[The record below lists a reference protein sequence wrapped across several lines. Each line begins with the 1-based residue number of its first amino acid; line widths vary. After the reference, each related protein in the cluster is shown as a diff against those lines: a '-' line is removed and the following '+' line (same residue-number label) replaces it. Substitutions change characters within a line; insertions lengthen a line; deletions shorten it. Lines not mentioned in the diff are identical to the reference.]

1 VENDA
6 PQSPL
11 PEQGRA
17 EQQEYYGW
25 QYDQDDVTEVIQPR
39 NGAAP
44 YPRVSSQPLPNTYN
58 PPPLPSSS
66 PTLPEGPEAR
76 NDALYPDPLYDLGS
90 SLGYG
95 QGMESRYFD
104 APQPSQPIEM
114 VRQERLQQLREE
126 RMRRQ
131 QRRMAADLTGYVA
144 RGKKAGLPFARD
156 AYSQP
161 PAQVSPTS
169 SSPAQPVLSQAAV
182 PAGVVPAAEPTQDTG
197 MIQRARVGRAT
208 LILTVA
214 FVASRIL
221 GLVQSTLFA
230 FVFGTTS
237 ISDAYT
243 QAFLVPDF
251 MYNVVAGGALSSAFI
266 PIFTKHIVT
275 EKDHRRAWHFASSA
289 LNLALAI
296 MAVFAVTFII
306 FAPHLVPLYNPAI
319 HNPVELA
326 LITSMTRILLL
337 QSIILGVGVIVTS
350 ILNALQNFRLSA
362 IGTVLYNF
370 GLIAGLLP
378 GLFFAFRGQRNDIA
392 AAYSETVGV
401 VIGAAL
407 LVGVQV
413 AGLPKVGMKYAF
425 TFDWRDP
432 SVRQMGRQMV
442 PRVINAAMLY
452 VSTFIDRDLIQL
464 MAIVPTIGIVGV
476 QGLITQYAQAFQLV
490 LMPLGVF
497 GMSVSTAAFPTLAEN
512 VAKGRMDRVRNTILE
527 VLRSILFLS
536 IPSSVGLIVLGLPI
550 IQVLFQHGRYTLEE
564 ARSTAVPL
572 ACFAIGLAGL
582 SAVEILTRSFYA
594 MRDSKTPVVVSIA
607 QFIFKIALSL
617 ILINLSV
624 FGAQWGM
631 GALAFS
637 TSVAGLLEAG
647 VLFWILHQRVGGL
660 QVRAMCKFL
669 GRVLLTSAIMGVGL
683 LIVSFVLDKILVTTQ
698 DQTLAIVGTGMAAVK
713 LIIEL
718 FVGTFIYLRCAR
730 LLGIEEMGPVK
741 RVLDRLKLSWI

>member
-11 PEQGRA
+11 PEQGGA
-17 EQQEYYGW
+17 KQQEYYGW
-25 QYDQDDVTEVIQPR
+25 QYDQDDATEVIQPR
-39 NGAAP
+39 SAAP
-44 YPRVSSQPLPNTYN
+44 QPRVSSQPLPNAYN
-58 PPPLPSSS
+58 PPPSLSSS
-66 PTLPEGPEAR
+66 PPTSSKGAGAQ
-76 NDALYPDPLYDLGS
+76 NDVLYPDPLYDLGS

-131 QRRMAADLTGYVA
+131 QRRMPADMTGYVA
-144 RGKKAGLPFARD
+144 RGKKAGLPFSRSP
-156 AYSQP
+156 YTQSPEQM
-161 PAQVSPTS
+161 SPTP
-169 SSPAQPVLSQAAV
+169 SSPVQPALSQTVV

-197 MIQRARVGRAT
+197 MIQRARLGRAT
-208 LILTVA
+208 LILTIA

-230 FVFGTTS
+230 FVFGTTI

-243 QAFLVPDF
+243 QAFFVPDF

-275 EKDHRRAWHFASSA
+275 ENDRRKAWHFASAA
-289 LNLALAI
+289 LNLALAVMVVI
-296 MAVFAVTFII
+296 ALLVII
-306 FAPHLVPLYNPAI
+306 FAPQLVPLYNLGI
-319 HNPVELA
+319 HNPAELA
-326 LITSMTRILLL
+326 LIASLTRVLLL
-337 QSIILGVGVIVTS
+337 QSVILGVGVIVTS
-350 ILNALQNFRLSA
+350 ILNALQDFRLSA

-392 AAYSETVGV
+392 AAYSETAGV
-401 VIGAAL
+401 VVGAAL
-407 LVGVQV
+407 LVGIQLT
-413 AGLPKVGMKYAF
+413 GLPKVGMKYSF

-432 SVRQMGRQMV
+432 SVRQMGRQMI
-442 PRVINAAMLY
+442 PRVVNAAMLY
-452 VSTFIDRDLIQL
+452 VSTFVDRNLIQL
-464 MAIVPTIGIVGV
+464 MAVVPAIGTLGV
-476 QGLITQYAQAFQLV
+476 QGLITQYSQAFQLV

-564 ARSTAVPL
+564 ARSTAIPL

-582 SAVEILTRSFYA
+582 AAVEILTRSFYA
-594 MRDSKTPVVVSIA
+594 MRDSKTPVIVSVA

-617 ILINLSV
+617 VLINLSV
-624 FGAQWGM
+624 FGAKWGM

-647 VLFWILHQRVGGL
+647 VLYWILHQRVGGL
-660 QVRAMCKFL
+660 QARVMCKFV
-669 GRVLLTSAIMGVGL
+669 GRVLLTSVIMGVGL
-683 LIVSFVLDKILVTTQ
+683 IIVSFILDKILVTTH

-730 LLGIEEMGPVK
+730 MLGIEEMGPVK

>member
-1 VENDA
+1 VQND
-6 PQSPL
+6 L
-11 PEQGRA
+11 
-17 EQQEYYGW
+17 
-25 QYDQDDVTEVIQPR
+25 
-39 NGAAP
+39 
-44 YPRVSSQPLPNTYN
+44 
-58 PPPLPSSS
+58 
-66 PTLPEGPEAR
+66 
-76 NDALYPDPLYDLGS
+76 LYPDPLYDLGS

-104 APQPSQPIEM
+104 APQPSQPIQM
-114 VRQERLQQLREE
+114 IRQERLQQLREE

-131 QRRMAADLTGYVA
+131 QRRMPADLTGYIA
-144 RGKKAGLPFARD
+144 HGKKAGQPFLR
-156 AYSQP
+156 S
-161 PAQVSPTS
+161 PAQMSPTS
-169 SSPAQPVLSQAAV
+169 SSPSHPSFSQTSA

-208 LILTVA
+208 LILTIA
-214 FVASRIL
+214 FVASRVL
-221 GLVQSTLFA
+221 GLVQSSMFA

-237 ISDAYT
+237 VSDAYT
-243 QAFLVPDF
+243 QAFLIPDF

-266 PIFTKHIVT
+266 PIFTKLIVT
-275 EKDHRRAWHFASSA
+275 EKDEKAAWDFASTA

-296 MAVFAVTFII
+296 MAVFALVFII
-306 FAPHLVPLYNPAI
+306 FAPHLVPLYNPGI
-319 HNPVELA
+319 HDPGELA
-326 LITSMTRILLL
+326 LIANMTRILLW
-337 QSIILGVGVIVTS
+337 QSVILGAGVIVTS
-350 ILNALQNFRLSA
+350 ILNARQNFRLSA

-370 GLIAGLLP
+370 GLIGGLLP
-378 GLFFAFRGQRNDIA
+378 GFFLAFHGQRNDII
-392 AAYSETVGV
+392 AAYSETWGV

-407 LVGVQV
+407 LVGVQIT
-413 AGLPKVGMKYAF
+413 GLPKAGMMYSF
-425 TFDWRDP
+425 SFNWRN
-432 SVRQMGRQMV
+432 SNVVQMARQMV

-452 VSTFIDRDLIQL
+452 VSTFVDRDLIQL
-464 MAIVPTIGIVGV
+464 MVVVVGAARMA
-476 QGLITQYAQAFQLV
+476 GLITQYTQAFQLV

-550 IQVLFQHGRYTLEE
+550 IQVLFQHGRYTLAE
-564 ARSTAVPL
+564 AESTAVPL

-594 MRDSKTPVVVSIA
+594 MRDSKTPVVVSVA

-617 ILINLSV
+617 VLINLSV
-624 FGAQWGM
+624 FGVQWGM

-660 QVRAMCKFL
+660 QVRSMCNFV

-683 LIVSFVLDKILVTTQ
+683 MIVRTILDVILVTTH
-698 DQTLAIVGTGMAAVK
+698 DPTLAILGTAMATVK
-713 LIIEL
+713 LVIEL
-718 FVGTFIYLRCAR
+718 LAGIFIYLRCAR
-730 LLGIEEMGPVK
+730 MLGIAFEEMGLGPLK
-741 RVLDRLKLSWI
+741 RLLDRLKLSWI